1 MMIQIRNL
9 GASHSDMHLFILL
22 CDLFNYESSLSSHN
36 CYAQE
41 TVVSLLEIK
50 KSKFDQ
56 DMWSMVSEDG
66 PVLSNIKVVKKSQK
80 ERLRIKSLGKS
91 EEKWKHKDIE
101 TKEGVWASMP
111 EYIIKLK
118 NNCKEFLNNINNTQ
132 VPCILLHPCVSSV
145 PHLTLKSIIN
155 GIEIK

>member
-1 MMIQIRNL
+1 MRYLIDLVKKTCVICHRIMMIQIRNL

-66 PVLSNIKVVKKSQK
+66 PVLSNSKVVKKSQK
-80 ERLRIKSLGKS
+80 ERLRIKSLGK
-91 EEKWKHKDIE
+91 
-101 TKEGVWASMP
+101 
-111 EYIIKLK
+111 
-118 NNCKEFLNNINNTQ
+118 
-132 VPCILLHPCVSSV
+132 
-145 PHLTLKSIIN
+145 
-155 GIEIK
+155 

>member
-1 MMIQIRNL
+1 MIQIRNL

-36 CYAQE
+36 SYAQE

-66 PVLSNIKVVKKSQK
+66 SVLSNIKVAKKSQK
-80 ERLRIKSLGKS
+80 ERLRIKSLGKY
-91 EEKWKHKDIE
+91 EENQKHKDIE
-101 TKEGVWASMP
+101 TKEGVWAPMP
-111 EYIIKLK
+111 KSIIKLK
-118 NNCKEFLNNINNTQ
+118 NNSKEFLNDINNTQ

-145 PHLTLKSIIN
+145 PCLTLKRIIN
-155 GIEIK
+155 SI